1 LLLISDCLLAFII
14 FLALPLHYRLNLFVR
29 GNWLQRVKAIHTWLG
44 VFFSPLLLL
53 FIITGWWQ
61 TFVTDDD
68 DRKKGLFNSTMAKFS
83 NIHTDD
89 YFSGAAGTHHAS
101 EIFKFLVAGM
111 AVALI
116 TTILL
121 GLALACQTA
130 KKFWWTAL
138 AFLLGI
144 VVPALALYFN

>member
-1 LLLISDCLLAFII
+1 M
-14 FLALPLHYRLNLFVR
+14 R
-29 GNWLQRVKAIHTWLG
+29 GNWLQRIRLIHTWLG

-61 TFVTDDD
+61 TFVSDDD
-68 DRKKGLFNSTMAKFS
+68 KDKGFFNSTMAKFS

-89 YFSGAAGTHHAS
+89 YFPRHAGAQHAS
-101 EIFKFLVAGM
+101 ELFKILVACM

-121 GLALACQTA
+121 GLALACQTM
-130 KKFWWTAL
+130 KKFWYTAF

-144 VVPALALYFN
+144 LVPALALYFN